1 MAWFIIDYEVSIL
14 GKDMIVVD
22 SPDKETAK
30 EVAIRLIENE
40 NKIIQGQVNI
50 ISVKEKST
58 EYNLLSLSI
67 SNNLILS
74 HHNLSFYYCDNRPS
88 LKF

>member
-1 MAWFIIDYEVSIL
+1 MAWFIIDYEVSII
-14 GKDMIVVD
+14 GKDMIVVE

-58 EYNLLSLSI
+58 E
-67 SNNLILS
+67 
-74 HHNLSFYYCDNRPS
+74 
-88 LKF
+88 

>member
-14 GKDMIVVD
+14 GKDMIVVE

-30 EVAIRLIENE
+30 VGAIRLIENE
-40 NKIIQGQVNI
+40 YKIIQGQVNI

-58 EYNLLSLSI
+58 E
-67 SNNLILS
+67 
-74 HHNLSFYYCDNRPS
+74 
-88 LKF
+88 

>member
-1 MAWFIIDYEVSIL
+1 
-14 GKDMIVVD
+14 MIVVE

-58 EYNLLSLSI
+58 E
-67 SNNLILS
+67 
-74 HHNLSFYYCDNRPS
+74 
-88 LKF
+88 